1 MRLKIIAV
9 FSLIVVV
16 LAGLIYAL
24 SVASVGKVSNADQAP
39 RALQGAIIQL
49 EVEGLATERWLSA
62 RVMDPAVREPFG
74 AGTANARG
82 EQATSVANKIREAAA
97 SAPEMLGIQ
106 PALVVLV
113 DVNGVVLGRNNST
126 LMRGEDL
133 TKPYPGL
140 KAALASGEQMSDVWV
155 NHQRN
160 EQLLVSF
167 VPVRGDDGKIVGG
180 VVFGSSLNDE
190 RLTKASDKTSGHAL
204 ILVIK
209 GESGLEVVAKSSKA
223 DAAMV
228 SVASKSPA
236 SDVIE
241 KALAGGEDRDVPGF
255 PAGFTAKGRALE
267 GYGDGKRAVVVAV
280 VAPPASGAQTALL
293 WPALGAAILGILLVV
308 ISGYLLDAYI
318 SRPIAEM
325 EDGLLAIM
333 NGQTTRRFEIVHAEL
348 GGLVFRLNSLLN
360 QLFGV
365 AEDDTD
371 EEGRPSTAPTGK
383 AFQEALAV
391 DESMAMAGT
400 ATPESQA
407 LRAEPDDQ
415 YYGRIFEEYV
425 AAKRSVGDPTDHITR
440 DEFIGRIMASE
451 REMGAK
457 HGKPVR
463 YKVEAK
469 GREVML
475 IAIPL
480 A

>member
-16 LAGLIYAL
+16 LSGLIYAL

-39 RALQGAIIQL
+39 RALQGAVIQL
-49 EVEGLATERWLSA
+49 EVEGLATERWLGA
-62 RVMDPAVREPFG
+62 KVTDPSVREPFG
-74 AGTANARG
+74 AGTPTARG
-82 EQATSVANKIREAAA
+82 EQATGVANKIREAAA
-97 SAPEMLGIQ
+97 SAPELLGIQ
-106 PALVVLV
+106 PALIALV
-113 DVNGVVLGRNNST
+113 DTNGVVLGRNNST

-133 TKPYPGL
+133 TKAYPSL
-140 KAALASGEQMSDVWV
+140 KTALEAGTPISDVWV
-155 NHQRN
+155 SKQRN
-160 EQLLVSF
+160 EQLLASF
-167 VPVRGDDGKIVGG
+167 VPVRGDDGKVVGG

-190 RLTKASDKTSGHAL
+190 RLTNASDKTSGHAL
-204 ILVIK
+204 LLAVK
-209 GESGLEVVAKSSKA
+209 GDKGLEVVAKSSKA
-223 DAAMV
+223 DAAMLA
-228 SVASKSPA
+228 VAQKPPA
-236 SDVIE
+236 SEVME
-241 KALAGGEDRDVPGF
+241 KALTAVEDRDIPGF

-280 VAPPASGAQTALL
+280 VAPAASGTSLSLL
-293 WPALGAAILGILLVV
+293 WPALGAAVLGIVLVV
-308 ISGYLLDAYI
+308 LSGFLLDAYI
-318 SRPIAEM
+318 SRPVAEI

-333 NGQTTRRFEIVHAEL
+333 NGQTNRRFEIVHAEL

-391 DESMAMAGT
+391 DESMAMSGT

-415 YYGRIFEEYV
+415 YYGRIFSEYV
-425 AAKRSVGDPTDHITR
+425 AAKRSVGDPTDHITK

-451 REMGAK
+451 REMGQK

-463 YKVEAK
+463 YKVEVK
-469 GREVML
+469 GKEVML

-480 A
+480 V